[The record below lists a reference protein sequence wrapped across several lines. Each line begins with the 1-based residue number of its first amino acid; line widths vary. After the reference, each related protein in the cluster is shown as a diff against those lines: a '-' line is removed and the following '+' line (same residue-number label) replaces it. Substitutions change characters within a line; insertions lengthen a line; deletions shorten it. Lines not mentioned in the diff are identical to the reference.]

1 MTIVDREP
9 VFGLFSCPACLCRL
23 DLDAAGSDCS
33 NCGAKFV
40 REGKVVDF
48 LPQISSSEG
57 LGIFYVQDPL
67 LVARYEMLLRPA
79 FLKIM
84 GSNWSN
90 TITEQDEHDYL
101 RAHVRP
107 AGGPV
112 LDLACGAGRWT
123 RTVVDMFGPE
133 NVVGLDVSKAMI
145 EKFTANLPNVCI
157 ARANATA
164 LPYSEGSLGAINC
177 WNSFQLFPDPWGAL
191 DEMARVIADG
201 GTLTLFTYRAAPR
214 PLQRYFQ
221 LRHEA
226 AFSVRSFREDTLR
239 KKLLAAGF
247 EVSDWQA
254 TNSLLFVTAKR
265 ERV

>member
-1 MTIVDREP
+1 MNIVDRAP
-9 VFGLFSCPACLCRL
+9 ICGLFSCPACLCRL
-23 DLDAAGSDCS
+23 DLNAARSDCS
-33 NCGAKFV
+33 NCGAKFL

-48 LPQISSSEG
+48 LPQISPPNG

-67 LVARYEMLLRPA
+67 LVARYEVLLRPA

-90 TITEQDEHDYL
+90 TITEKDEHDYL
-101 RAHVRP
+101 RAHVCP

-123 RTVVDMFGPE
+123 LTLVDMFGPE
-133 NVVGLDVSKAMI
+133 NVVGLDVSKAMT
-145 EKFTANLPNVCI
+145 EKFTSNLPNVCI

-164 LPYSEGSLGAINC
+164 LPYSTGHLGAINC
-177 WNSFQLFPDPWGAL
+177 WNAFQLLPDPWGAL
-191 DEMARVIADG
+191 SEMARVIAND
-201 GTLTLFTYRAAPR
+201 GTLTLFTYRTASR

-226 AFSVRSFREDTLR
+226 AFNVRAFHEDTLR
-239 KKLLAAGF
+239 NKMLAAGF
-247 EVSDWQA
+247 EISDWQA
-254 TNSLLFVTAKR
+254 INTFLFVTAKR
-265 ERV
+265 ARA